1 MLEDFFF
8 SVQTLATIGYGSVA
22 PKSLA
27 ANALVTVEALFG
39 LMGFALATGLLFS
52 RFSRPDPRIAFSD
65 KAVVAPFRDGTA
77 LMFRIVNERNNQLT
91 EVRATVTLSR
101 MEGAGPSRVRRFYEL
116 ALDRRRVVFLP
127 LHWVV
132 VHPIDEASPLRGVTR
147 QDFEAADS
155 EVLILLT
162 AMDET
167 FFQTV
172 HVRSSYKPDE
182 VTWGAR
188 FADMFVRREDGLVG
202 IDLRKLHDVEAA
214 P

>member
-1 MLEDFFF
+1 
-8 SVQTLATIGYGSVA
+8 
-22 PKSLA
+22 
-27 ANALVTVEALFG
+27 
-39 LMGFALATGLLFS
+39 
-52 RFSRPDPRIAFSD
+52 
-65 KAVVAPFRDGTA
+65 
-77 LMFRIVNERNNQLT
+77 
-91 EVRATVTLSR
+91 
-101 MEGAGPSRVRRFYEL
+101 VRRFYEL
-116 ALDRRRVVFLP
+116 TLARRRVVFLP